1 MLDLTEVRFVKRIT
15 VGNDNPERM
24 RTPEEIEAAV
34 ALLNRCLSGTPKGS
48 IMALE
53 KNFAILQIAEHQVV
67 LQWIVY
73 QVGFP
78 RKPAWIDE

>member
-24 RTPEEIEAAV
+24 RTHEEIEAAV